1 MTKVSIIMPL
11 YNAEKYLTEA
21 IKSILNQTYN
31 DFELI
36 CINDCSTDRTRDI
49 VEEFQKRDDRI
60 KMLKNEKNLGAAP
73 SRNKGLKAARGDYI
87 LFLDGDDIFEEE
99 LLEKATATIEK
110 YQADIVL
117 FEYMHVLSE
126 AIYTKKV
133 MERPKEFYERY
144 CVTPFSMNDFKPR
157 EFPWWASSP
166 CNRMLR
172 RLFLEENRLEFQ
184 NLASSNDVYFAQMCL
199 YCAKKIICLDDR
211 RVMVYARDHSEP
223 LRISN
228 QRNSMCSY
236 YAMEKVCL
244 ELKERGMIGKYAP
257 YLYFKLPAYFMY
269 VLTAEK
275 DEDRKK
281 SLYDFLHEEGI
292 FRCVNCGKEYYEQI
306 DEYDKYLLENFQNKT
321 YESGWYNH
329 LDAYFQVHLERNGD
343 IISEFINGL
352 ILENKKIILWGIGND
367 GKILLEYLT
376 ANSIKIF
383 GIVDRSEK
391 KQGTF
396 VCGYE
401 ILRPDSYGMEV
412 DYILVTSK
420 WVYQEVSIEAK
431 DMGSIVVNLWEM
443 LTERKTHS

>member
-1 MTKVSIIMPL
+1 
-11 YNAEKYLTEA
+11 
-21 IKSILNQTYN
+21 
-31 DFELI
+31 
-36 CINDCSTDRTRDI
+36 
-49 VEEFQKRDDRI
+49 
-60 KMLKNEKNLGAAP
+60 
-73 SRNKGLKAARGDYI
+73 
-87 LFLDGDDIFEEE
+87 
-99 LLEKATATIEK
+99 
-110 YQADIVL
+110 
-117 FEYMHVLSE
+117 
-126 AIYTKKV
+126 
-133 MERPKEFYERY
+133 
-144 CVTPFSMNDFKPR
+144 
-157 EFPWWASSP
+157 
-166 CNRMLR
+166 
-172 RLFLEENRLEFQ
+172 
-184 NLASSNDVYFAQMCL
+184 
-199 YCAKKIICLDDR
+199 
-211 RVMVYARDHSEP
+211 
-223 LRISN
+223 
-228 QRNSMCSY
+228 
-236 YAMEKVCL
+236 
-244 ELKERGMIGKYAP
+244 
-257 YLYFKLPAYFMY
+257 MY